1 MNKGTSIGAKRY
13 VYIYMVQFVHLQ
25 YNFWSVSSGAHHQHV
40 KSRRWNQLLKL
51 YFTYYFYRE
60 AAGGFVS

>member
-1 MNKGTSIGAKRY
+1 MARFIPP
-13 VYIYMVQFVHLQ
+13 Q

-40 KSRRWNQLLKL
+40 EGSEWNQLLQL